1 MSQSDHFNEED
12 ESQRQY
18 AHPRAGKKHI
28 PTISKF
34 RAERRELEGQMRET
48 EAAQEDPEDES
59 RPKRAYGS
67 VKAIFKD
74 EDEPGKTDHDPYPVA
89 NHHYQGGQA
98 EPGDKAGGDGDMSDV
113 ATDDEKD
120 PSQNQ
125 PDSRQ
130 EQQQQ
135 QQQARRGSNGGE
147 NQEQEQTATEAV
159 VSTLN
164 PKEKRKAMK
173 KTKRHGGGREV
184 TDPVTHLPIVIHDQT
199 EKDMKHVPE
208 NEAEP
213 GSDYDTA
220 TGLQGASKSN
230 EHLDEEEVRLQRGF
244 NGMQRLFP
252 PPDFADLRSEMA
264 TVYQQAIRAGLGG
277 LGFFAA
283 MFFLIPSFWGRLHPS
298 INAAIALAGFLG
310 TAGIVVVGMGRWI
323 SKKANEIFDDEV
335 WDASKREENAR
346 LDSDTELPE
355 SVQWLNRLIASI
367 WPIVNPDLFSSLID
381 QIEDI
386 MQASLPKV
394 IKMVS
399 VDDMGQGNEGIR
411 ILGVRWLPS
420 GAASM
425 TLNRDGGLEKPDNS
439 KTGSSDSTDAEDEDA
454 EDGSQKQQ
462 GTDESE
468 DNPQDDRIKTGD
480 EQGGSPEERAGME
493 AEEGDFINL
502 ELALSYRSRSSGK
515 GIKAKAKNAH
525 LYLKFY
531 LPGGVPV
538 PVWVELRGFVAI
550 VRARLQLTP
559 DPPFVSLCTMTF
571 LGQPR
576 ARISCVPISR
586 HSVNMLD
593 VPLISSFV
601 QSAIDAAMAE
611 YVAPKSL
618 TLNLKDM
625 LVGTDYKK
633 NTISHGVVWI
643 FIKQARGFKQG
654 DGGFGPFEGSSD
666 SYVSISWGKF
676 GKPVASTRI
685 IEKSQEPDW
694 HEYASI
700 LVSPEELNA
709 EEKLRLGLWDS
720 DKMSAD
726 DDLGRVELDLKSL
739 IHDER
744 THNKIMDREDRF
756 HGQDSSEKMA
766 GSLSWSVGY
775 FTKAKITEKQLEQQT
790 INTEIKNRDQLKEH
804 VAKTAEKKLREA
816 NKTPDDEELMQQK
829 AQDMAELEDEMICSA
844 PPSDELVSGILS
856 VQIHNVMGLGIHNL
870 QKQDKGGGED
880 REDEA
885 EQDNDM
891 PDSYCN
897 IIMNHRKIYR
907 TRTKPK
913 NSKPFFN
920 AGTEK
925 FIRDWKNTEVIIA
938 VRDAREREADPL
950 IGLVYLPLEKLL
962 AKRSQIMETYPL
974 VGGVGYGRARISVVW
989 RSVGL
994 HLPPHLRGWDY
1005 GTLELKGTAKAKS
1018 GFPDS
1023 LKGHRIKFR
1032 TNMGRCKMYTNTNGP
1047 NDEWVQKNNID
1058 SQFLPVRKRY
1068 SSPLV
1073 MEFRQSSFGPDRTPA
1088 FGVLWL
1094 QGITEEE
1101 DETHSVKVWKGGK
1114 EAQARAE
1121 SCCAYS
1127 GMEEGEQ
1134 PLGEIDISLKLWRGL
1149 SGYHKS
1155 YAAKA
1160 KSDDMR
1166 SVMECLDTV
1175 TDQALDDD
1183 SDDGLIISDSDSDD
1197 SDDEND
1203 AKKVDSETKKKL
1215 KVHTNDDSSV
1225 DSSDSGSDSDGDD
1238 RKKHGKSNSV
1248 LSLSGFKKAK
1258 NILKN
1263 PIDGTVDTATSV
1275 VAPGHVDANDNS
1287 RGFRNS
1293 MRDYKDHKNQLHR
1306 KHRGIMQWRVARE
1319 ADYLGSKLSKLS
1331 NVSRIFHHGEK
1342 ETGVETEV

>member
-1 MSQSDHFNEED
+1 MSQPDVSDQFNEED
-12 ESQRQY
+12 AAQQPY
-18 AHPRAGKKHI
+18 GHPRSGKRQI
-28 PTISKF
+28 PTISKY

-48 EAAQEDPEDES
+48 EEAQHDPEDES

-67 VKAIFKD
+67 VKAIFKE
-74 EDEPGKTDHDPYPVA
+74 EDEPARSNHDPYPVS
-89 NHHYQGGQA
+89 NHQYQGNQA
-98 EPGDKAGGDGDMSDV
+98 EPGDKTGDDGETSDV
-113 ATDDEKD
+113 DAEDEREK
-120 PSQNQ
+120 SSNQ
-125 PDSRQ
+125 SNSR
-130 EQQQQ
+130 QQQQ
-135 QQQARRGSNGGE
+135 QQQPKGGRDDDDGGE
-147 NQEQEQTATEAV
+147 DQQQEQTATEAV
-159 VSTLN
+159 IGTLD

-199 EKDMKHVPE
+199 EKDMRHVPE
-208 NEAEP
+208 NVAEP
-213 GSDYDTA
+213 GSGHETA
-220 TGLQGASKSN
+220 TGLQGASKSD
-230 EHLDEEEVRLQRGF
+230 EHLDEEEAYLRKGF

-252 PPDFADLRSEMA
+252 PPDFEDLKGEMA
-264 TVYQQAIRAGLGG
+264 TVYQQAVRTGLGS
-277 LGFFAA
+277 LGCLAA
-283 MFFLIPSFWGRLHPS
+283 FFFLIPSFWGRFNPS

-310 TAGIVVVGMGRWI
+310 TAGVVVVGMGRWI
-323 SKKANEIFDDEV
+323 SKKSNEIFDDEV

-346 LDSDTELPE
+346 LDCETELPE
-355 SVQWLNRLIASI
+355 SVQWLNRLVASI

-394 IKMVS
+394 VKMVS

-425 TLNRDGGLEKPDNS
+425 TLNSDGGLEKPDNT
-439 KTGSSDSTDAEDEDA
+439 KTGSSDSTDAEDE
-454 EDGSQKQQ
+454 EDG
-462 GTDESE
+462 GDGE
-468 DNPQDDRIKTGD
+468 DTNPQDDRVKTGD

-550 VRARLQLTP
+550 VRLRLQLTP
-559 DPPFVSLCTMTF
+559 DPPFVSLCTLTF

-576 ARISCVPISR
+576 ARISCVPISK

-654 DGGFGPFEGSSD
+654 DGGFGPIEGTSD

-685 IEKSQEPDW
+685 IESSQKPDW

-739 IHDER
+739 IHDPK

-756 HGQDSSEKMA
+756 HGQDASEKMA
-766 GSLSWSVGY
+766 GTMSWSVGY

-790 INTEIKNRDQLKEH
+790 INTDIRTRDQLKEH
-804 VAKTAEKKLREA
+804 VSKNAEQKLREA
-816 NKTPDDEELMQQK
+816 NKAPDDDELMQQK
-829 AQDMAELEDEMICSA
+829 TQDMAELEDEMICSA

-856 VQIHNVMGLGIHNL
+856 IQIHNVMGLGIHNL
-870 QKQDKGGGED
+870 QKPDKGGGED

-925 FIRDWKNTEVIIA
+925 FVRDWKNTEIIVA
-938 VRDAREREADPL
+938 VRDQREREADPL
-950 IGLVYLPLEKLL
+950 IGIVYLPLEKLL

-994 HLPPHLRGWDY
+994 QLPPHLRGWDY
-1005 GTLELKGTAKAKS
+1005 GTIELKGIAKAKS
-1018 GFPDS
+1018 GLPDN
-1023 LKGHRIKFR
+1023 LKGHRIKFH
-1032 TNMGRCKMYTNTNGP
+1032 TNMGRCKMYTNMNGP
-1047 NDEWVQKNNID
+1047 DGEWVQKNRVD

-1101 DETHSVKVWKGGK
+1101 DETHTVKVWKGGK
-1114 EAQARAE
+1114 DAQKRAE
-1121 SCCAYS
+1121 SCCAYN

-1134 PLGEIDISLKLWRGL
+1134 PLGEIEISLKLWRGL

-1175 TDQALDDD
+1175 SDQALDDD
-1183 SDDGLIISDSDSDD
+1183 NEDGMVVSESDSDD
-1197 SDDEND
+1197 SSDDDGGD

-1225 DSSDSGSDSDGDD
+1225 DSSDSESDDGGG
-1238 RKKHGKSNSV
+1238 RNKHGKSNSV
-1248 LSLSGFKKAK
+1248 LSLSGLKKAK

-1263 PIDGTVDTATSV
+1263 PVDGTVDTATSV
-1275 VAPGHVDANDNS
+1275 MAPGHIDEDDSS
-1287 RGFRNS
+1287 RGLRNQ

-1342 ETGVETEV
+1342 ETGIETEV

>member
-1 MSQSDHFNEED
+1 MGHKGPTAIPD
-12 ESQRQY
+12 
-18 AHPRAGKKHI
+18 RARSKS

-34 RAERRELEGQMRET
+34 RAERRELQGQMRET
-48 EAAQEDPEDES
+48 EEAQEGPEDES

-67 VKAIFKD
+67 VKAIFKE
-74 EDEPGKTDHDPYPVA
+74 EDEGARTDHDPYPVS
-89 NHHYQGGQA
+89 NHHYQDNQA
-98 EPGDKAGGDGDMSDV
+98 KRGDKTGEDDRELSEV
-113 ATDDEKD
+113 EEDDED
-120 PSQNQ
+120 DNAATQSNNQ
-125 PDSRQ
+125 QQR
-130 EQQQQ
+130 QQQQ
-135 QQQARRGSNGGE
+135 QGQRDGNKDGNQQ
-147 NQEQEQTATEAV
+147 QEQTATEAV
-159 VSTLN
+159 IGTLD

-173 KTKRHGGGREV
+173 KTKRHGGGRQV

-208 NEAEP
+208 NMAEP
-213 GSDYDTA
+213 GSYHKTA
-220 TGLQGASKSN
+220 TGLQGASKSD
-230 EHLDEEEVRLQRGF
+230 EHLDEEEADLQRGF

-252 PPDFADLRSEMA
+252 PPDFADLRTEMA
-264 TVYQQAIRAGLGG
+264 TVYQQAICAGLGS
-277 LGFFAA
+277 LGVAA
-283 MFFLIPSFWGRLHPS
+283 ALFFLIPSFWGRFHPS
-298 INAAIALAGFLG
+298 INAAISLGGFLA

-394 IKMVS
+394 VKMVS

-425 TLNRDGGLEKPDNS
+425 TLNQDGGLEKPDNS
-439 KTGSSDSTDAEDEDA
+439 KTGGSDSTEAEEKGEGEDE
-454 EDGSQKQQ
+454 KQQ
-462 GTDESE
+462 DTDESE
-468 DNPQDDRIKTGD
+468 GNPQDDRIQTGD
-480 EQGGSPEERAGME
+480 EKGGSAEERAGME

-538 PVWVELRGFVAI
+538 PIWVELRGFVAI
-550 VRARLQLTP
+550 VRMRLQLTP

-576 ARISCVPISR
+576 ARISCVPISK
-586 HSVNMLD
+586 HNINMLD

-601 QSAIDAAMAE
+601 QSAVDAAMAE

-625 LVGTDYKK
+625 LVGTDFKK
-633 NTISHGVVWI
+633 NTVSHGVVWI

-685 IEKSQEPDW
+685 IETSQTPDW

-709 EEKLRLGLWDS
+709 DEKLRLGLWDS

-739 IHDER
+739 VHDPK

-756 HGQDSSEKMA
+756 HGQDASETMA

-775 FTKAKITEKQLEQQT
+775 FTKSKITEKQLEQQT
-790 INTEIKNRDQLKEH
+790 INTDIKTRDQLHEH
-804 VAKTAEKKLREA
+804 VAKTAEEKLREA
-816 NKTPDDEELMQQK
+816 NKTPDDDEVMQQK

-844 PPSDELVSGILS
+844 PASDDLVSGILS
-856 VQIHNVMGLGIHNL
+856 IQILPIEDNVMGLGIHNL
-870 QKQDKGGGED
+870 QKKDKGGGED

-925 FIRDWKNTEVIIA
+925 FVRDWKNTEVIIA

-950 IGLVYLPLEKLL
+950 IGIVYLPLEKLL

-994 HLPPHLRGWDY
+994 QLPPHLRGWDY
-1005 GTLELKGTAKAKS
+1005 GTLELKGIAKAQ
-1018 GFPDS
+1018 GGLPDN
-1023 LKGHRIKFR
+1023 LQGHRIKFR
-1032 TNMGRCKMYTNTNGP
+1032 TNMGRCKMYPNSNGP
-1047 NDEWVQKNNID
+1047 RGEWVQKNNVD

-1068 SSPLV
+1068 SSPLI

-1101 DETHSVKVWKGGK
+1101 DETHTVKVWKGGK
-1114 EAQARAE
+1114 NAQARAE
-1121 SCCAYS
+1121 SCCAYN
-1127 GMEEGEQ
+1127 GMEDGEQ
-1134 PLGEIDISLKLWRGL
+1134 PLGEISISLKLWRGL

-1160 KSDDMR
+1160 KNDDMR

-1175 TDQALDDD
+1175 SDQSLDED
-1183 SDDGLIISDSDSDD
+1183 SDDGLMVSGSDSDD
-1197 SDDEND
+1197 SSDEEND
-1203 AKKVDSETKKKL
+1203 AKKVDSQTKKKL

-1225 DSSDSGSDSDGDD
+1225 ASDSDSDSDSDGNGKDP
-1238 RKKHGKSNSV
+1238 KSNSV
-1248 LSLSGFKKAK
+1248 VSLSGFKKAK

-1263 PIDGTVDTATSV
+1263 PIDGTIDTATSV
-1275 VAPGHVDANDNS
+1275 MAPGHVDADDSS
-1287 RGFRNS
+1287 RGVRNQ

-1319 ADYLGSKLSKLS
+1319 ADYLGSKLSKLG

-1342 ETGVETEV
+1342 ETGIETEV

>member
-1 MSQSDHFNEED
+1 MSQSAQPAQFQEED
-12 ESQRQY
+12 ESQRR
-18 AHPRAGKKHI
+18 HPRSGKKQI
-28 PTISKF
+28 PTISKY
-34 RAERRELEGQMRET
+34 RAERRELQGQMRET
-48 EAAQEDPEDES
+48 EEAQQGPEDES
-59 RPKRAYGS
+59 RPKRAFSS
-67 VKAIFKD
+67 VKAIFKE
-74 EDEPGKTDHDPYPVA
+74 EDEGARTNHDPYPVS
-89 NHHYQGGQA
+89 NHHYQNNQA
-98 EPGDKAGGDGDMSDV
+98 ERGDKAGEDDGELSGVEEDEQ
-113 ATDDEKD
+113 DDYSETQAD
-120 PSQNQ
+120 SQQ
-125 PDSRQ
+125 G
-130 EQQQQ
+130 QQQQ
-135 QQQARRGSNGGE
+135 QQGRGDGNGGA
-147 NQEQEQTATEAV
+147 NQQQEQTATEAV
-159 VSTLN
+159 IGTLD

-173 KTKRHGGGREV
+173 KTKRHGGGRQV

-199 EKDMKHVPE
+199 NKDMKHVPE
-208 NEAEP
+208 NLAEP
-213 GSDYDTA
+213 GSDHETA
-220 TGLQGASKSN
+220 TGLQGASKSD
-230 EHLDEEEVRLQRGF
+230 EHLDEEEAKLQRGF

-252 PPDFADLRSEMA
+252 PPDFADLRNEMA
-264 TVYQQAIRAGLGG
+264 TVYQQAIFAGLGS
-277 LGFFAA
+277 LGVAAA
-283 MFFLIPSFWGRLHPS
+283 MFFLIPSFWGQFHPS
-298 INAAIALAGFLG
+298 INAAISLGGFLA
-310 TAGIVVVGMGRWI
+310 TAGVVVVGMGRWI

-394 IKMVS
+394 VKMVS

-425 TLNRDGGLEKPDNS
+425 TLNQDGGLEKPDNT
-439 KTGSSDSTDAEDEDA
+439 KTGSSDSTDAEESGEGGDENQQDN
-454 EDGSQKQQ
+454 DGSE
-462 GTDESE
+462 G
-468 DNPQDDRIKTGD
+468 NPQDDRVQTGD
-480 EQGGSPEERAGME
+480 EKGGSAEERAGME

-550 VRARLQLTP
+550 VRMRLQLTP

-576 ARISCVPISR
+576 ARISCVPISK

-601 QSAIDAAMAE
+601 QSAVDAAMAE

-625 LVGTDYKK
+625 LVGTDFKK
-633 NTISHGVVWI
+633 NTVSHGVVWI

-685 IEKSQEPDW
+685 IETSQTPDW

-739 IHDER
+739 IHDPK

-756 HGQDSSEKMA
+756 HGQDASEKMA

-775 FTKAKITEKQLEQQT
+775 FTKAKITDKQLEQQT
-790 INTEIKNRDQLKEH
+790 INIDIKTRDQLHEH
-804 VAKTAEKKLREA
+804 
-816 NKTPDDEELMQQK
+816 
-829 AQDMAELEDEMICSA
+829 DMAELEDEMICSA

-925 FIRDWKNTEVIIA
+925 FVRDWKNTEIIIA

-950 IGLVYLPLEKLL
+950 IGIVYLPLEKLL

-1005 GTLELKGTAKAKS
+1005 GTLELKGTAKAKE
-1018 GFPDS
+1018 GLPDN

-1032 TNMGRCKMYTNTNGP
+1032 TNMGRCKMYPNNNGP
-1047 NDEWVQKNNID
+1047 SDEWVQKNNVE

-1068 SSPLV
+1068 SSPLI

-1101 DETHSVKVWKGGK
+1101 DEVHTVKVWKGGK
-1114 EAQARAE
+1114 HAQARAE
-1121 SCCAYS
+1121 SCCAYN

-1134 PLGEIDISLKLWRGL
+1134 PLGEIEISLKLWRGL

-1175 TDQALDDD
+1175 SDQSLDEDW
-1183 SDDGLIISDSDSDD
+1183 DDGLVGSESDSDS
-1197 SDDEND
+1197 SDND
-1203 AKKVDSETKKKL
+1203 AKKVDSQTKKKL

-1225 DSSDSGSDSDGDD
+1225 ASDSDSDGDD
-1238 RKKHGKSNSV
+1238 GDGKKKGLKSNSV

-1263 PIDGTVDTATSV
+1263 PIDGTIDTATSV
-1275 VAPGHVDANDNS
+1275 MAPGHVDADDSS
-1287 RGFRNS
+1287 RGVRNQ

-1319 ADYLGSKLSKLS
+1319 ADYLGSKLSKLG

-1342 ETGVETEV
+1342 ETGIETEV